1 MNAKQFQRLLDRDGY
16 CLHCGEQEAIAPNHR
31 ANRGMGG
38 SKLRDG
44 SENLV
49 VLCSELNGLIESNAV
64 AAQLARKHGWKLESW
79 QNPIDIPVTDLV
91 SGKTYLLNQTFGRT
105 VMLLEGSAHE
115 RNKDLPAG

>member
-1 MNAKQFQRLLDRDGY
+1 
-16 CLHCGEQEAIAPNHR
+16 
-31 ANRGMGG
+31 MGG